1 MNFDFTDKYKKA
13 LIAFFL
19 NEFGDAFSDIE
30 SELSTLKEFK
40 DELQMKSIEDVTC
53 FSSDASTI
61 QDLRSLDLEEIE
73 ANLDVLVNS
82 SLLEDLAPL
91 RDFDLE
97 EIEKR
102 LVILQDQ
109 DTRQK
114 EEISALKGEN
124 QELRERL
131 LNIENFLLR
140 TMKGFGN
147 D

>member
-1 MNFDFTDKYKKA
+1 M
-13 LIAFFL
+13 
-19 NEFGDAFSDIE
+19 
-30 SELSTLKEFK
+30 
-40 DELQMKSIEDVTC
+40 
-53 FSSDASTI
+53 
-61 QDLRSLDLEEIE
+61 
-73 ANLDVLVNS
+73 DVLVNS